1 MVARVDSRITR
12 SSPRSNS
19 CRSRANDFPRVFAL
33 PVEISLRF
41 LKKRL
46 LNDCRKEGLSWTTS
60 ELELDY
66 SFNQINSIRS
76 DRLIRYSIRI
86 SKLGFRKKPF
96 FTIWKS

>member
-46 LNDCRKEGLSWTTS
+46 LNDCRKEGLSWS
-60 ELELDY
+60 ELEFDY

-96 FTIWKS
+96 FTI